1 MQRSID
7 QLKRKLRQYKKLELK
22 IRFEGRPVPEQTV
35 LVWDEFFSTKA
46 ESDAA
51 VRFPLSQLLQMDCEQ
66 FKEVSGEYFY
76 CVYFEKYR
84 EQGIT
89 PADVYD
95 PTLLG
100 LLGLPAHAGIQDI
113 KARFRELAKKHH
125 PDRGGDA
132 ERFIEMME
140 VYERLTGGP

>member
-1 MQRSID
+1 VV

-22 IRFEGRPVPEQTV
+22 IRFEGRSVPDHGV
-35 LVWDEFFSTKA
+35 LIWNEFFSTKA
-46 ESDAA
+46 VDDPS
-51 VRFPLSQLLQMDCEQ
+51 VRYPLRQLLQMDHEALE
-66 FKEVSGEYFY
+66 EVFGEYFY
-76 CVYFEKYR
+76 RVYFQKYQ

-95 PTLLG
+95 PALLS
-100 LLGLPAHAGIQDI
+100 LLGLPAHAGLQDI